1 MLALHVHH
9 CRSHPMDLGVGRIL
23 PGKPGKRLL
32 MRQPRIKKEC
42 DPLHTSPDSEPGSP
56 QFTCSSSLL
65 PLPPVRLERQCSEPP
80 PCSSPQPNT
89 SSSNLLAVPQQTYL
103 VKQHS
108 HPLLPSQQ
116 SSNPPTTTSLLVQ
129 RQLSQ
134 PAPGHSCLVPP
145 PAPPLQVHLVAA
157 PVQPPHNQDPTRSI
171 SPSPTVVIEQL
182 PVLRV
187 VADPQS
193 GQDANKL
200 LSGGLRVRTDELRRS
215 TSSPQASSPREAF
228 EPQRSGHCPVLRPGP
243 ALGCNFC
250 WNTIDNHGRILRRK
264 TKYHC
269 PECQTNLCIVPCFQE
284 YHERHLAAGSRET
297 AGTVSPTILK
307 VLPKTSSI

>member
-1 MLALHVHH
+1 
-9 CRSHPMDLGVGRIL
+9 RIH
-23 PGKPGKRLL
+23 PGKHGKRLL
-32 MRQPRIKKEC
+32 MRQPRIKKES
-42 DPLHTSPDSEPGSP
+42 DPSHPSPDSEPGSP
-56 QFTCSSSLL
+56 QFISSSNLL
-65 PLPPVRLERQCSEPP
+65 NLPPVR
-80 PCSSPQPNT
+80 PNT
-89 SSSNLLAVPQQTYL
+89 SSSNLLTVPQQTYL

-116 SSNPPTTTSLLVQ
+116 SPGPPAPTALLVQ

-134 PAPGHSCLVPP
+134 PAPPP
-145 PAPPLQVHLVAA
+145 PPLQVHLVAA
-157 PVQPPHNQDPTRSI
+157 QVQPPPNQDPSNRSV
-171 SPSPTVVIEQL
+171 SPSPSVVIEQL

-187 VADPQS
+187 VTDTPSGSASDPS
-193 GQDANKL
+193 KMVPG
-200 LSGGLRVRTDELRRS
+200 GGLRIRTDELRRAS
-215 TSSPQASSPREAF
+215 SSPQASSPREVF

-250 WNTIDNHGRILRRK
+250 WNTIDGHGRILRRK

-284 YHERHLAAGSRET
+284 YHERQLAGGRDT
-297 AGTVSPTILK
+297 AGTVSPTIMK